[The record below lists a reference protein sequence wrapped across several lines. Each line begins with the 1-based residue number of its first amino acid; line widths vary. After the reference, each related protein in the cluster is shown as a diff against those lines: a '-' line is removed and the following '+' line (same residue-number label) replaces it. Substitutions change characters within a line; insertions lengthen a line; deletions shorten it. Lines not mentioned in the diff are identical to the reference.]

1 MVLRKRAKLD
11 RGLLAHYF
19 RSMFAVD
26 GIGACDDNLTH
37 SGIDSI
43 EGIFNLRNHT
53 TSDSA
58 VSLILFEVSM
68 GDVGDDAV
76 IIVGI
81 AQYTLLFEA
90 IDERGAIIVGKS
102 LCCFCRYCVG
112 IGIQDIA
119 FSVMS
124 QRSDDGSNAIF
135 DEIGKNLCQRRL
147 QSRSR

>member
-11 RGLLAHYF
+11 RGLLARYF

-26 GIGACDDNLTH
+26 GIGAGDDNLTH

-58 VSLILFEVSM
+58 VSLIAFEVSM

-90 IDERGAIIVGKS
+90 IDYS
-102 LCCFCRYCVG
+102 F
-112 IGIQDIA
+112 
-119 FSVMS
+119 
-124 QRSDDGSNAIF
+124 
-135 DEIGKNLCQRRL
+135 
-147 QSRSR
+147 

>member
-1 MVLRKRAKLD
+1 
-11 RGLLAHYF
+11 
-19 RSMFAVD
+19 
-26 GIGACDDNLTH
+26 
-37 SGIDSI
+37 
-43 EGIFNLRNHT
+43 
-53 TSDSA
+53 
-58 VSLILFEVSM
+58 M

-135 DEIGKNLCQRRL
+135 DEIGKNLTISFVNVAYKAVVDSL
-147 QSRSR
+147 SGML